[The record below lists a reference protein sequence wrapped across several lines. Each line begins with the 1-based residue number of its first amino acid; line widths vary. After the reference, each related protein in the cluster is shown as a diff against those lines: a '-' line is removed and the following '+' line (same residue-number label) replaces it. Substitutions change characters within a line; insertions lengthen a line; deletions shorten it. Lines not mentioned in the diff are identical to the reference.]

1 MDNKVFDIIEA
12 RCNHEV
18 HVTNVFTHKPLYGLQ
33 NTQQIQRAFRYCFLV
48 QLTVSFRLLRNV
60 CPNVIQV
67 TALTQDWSFSL
78 TLWRLT
84 FMWKYSAFQGF
95 PVTEVAILN
104 LKVSTLRPLVLLI
117 SEIRIRIIG
126 VIPPII
132 APTWYVLLD
141 MWRS

>member
-1 MDNKVFDIIEA
+1 MFDIIEA

-78 TLWRLT
+78 TL
-84 FMWKYSAFQGF
+84 
-95 PVTEVAILN
+95 
-104 LKVSTLRPLVLLI
+104 
-117 SEIRIRIIG
+117 
-126 VIPPII
+126 
-132 APTWYVLLD
+132 
-141 MWRS
+141 